1 VTPSLGSNAIA
12 NLPHQRDVKGAGV
25 AKFLT
30 KEWLAALTETVNAD
44 DKFTSAVANV
54 DLTLQF
60 EISDAPEGTES
71 AYYMAIKDGALVAE
85 AGGTDEPDA
94 TIGQNYETAVAIS
107 KGELNTQ
114 MAFMTGKMK
123 VSGNMAKIM
132 MNQAVFGQFA
142 ESASA
147 VDVEY

>member
-1 VTPSLGSNAIA
+1 M
-12 NLPHQRDVKGAGV
+12 

-30 KEWLAALTETVNAD
+30 AEWLEALATTVNANED
-44 DKFTSAVANV
+44 FASAVANV

-60 EISDAPEGTES
+60 ETTDAPDGTMPV
-71 AYYMAIKDGALVAE
+71 YYLAIKEGAMAAAE
-85 AGGTDEPDA
+85 GPAEEADA
-94 TIGQNYETAVAIS
+94 TIANDYETAVAIS

-132 MNQAVFGQFA
+132 MNQAVFTKFA
-142 ESASA
+142 EAASA
-147 VDVEY
+147 VEIEY

>member
-1 VTPSLGSNAIA
+1 M
-12 NLPHQRDVKGAGV
+12 

-30 KEWLAALTETVNAD
+30 KEWLEALTATVNENDTFKTAI
-44 DKFTSAVANV
+44 ANV

-60 EISDAPEGTES
+60 ETTDPPEGTE
-71 AYYMAIKDGALVAE
+71 AVYYLAIKDGGLDAA
-85 AGGTDEPDA
+85 AGGIEDADA
-94 TIGQNYETAVAIS
+94 TIANDYETAVAIS

-132 MNQAVFGQFA
+132 MNQAVFTKFA
-142 ESASA
+142 EATSEVA
-147 VDVEY
+147 VEY

>member
-1 VTPSLGSNAIA
+1 L
-12 NLPHQRDVKGAGV
+12 

-30 KEWLAALTETVNAD
+30 KEWLEALTATVNGNDA
-44 DKFTSAVANV
+44 FTTAIATV

-60 EISDAPEGTES
+60 ETTDAPEGTEPT
-71 AYYMAIKDGALVAE
+71 YYLAIKDGGLDAGPGSAE
-85 AGGTDEPDA
+85 DPDA
-94 TIGQNYETAVAIS
+94 TIANDYETAVAIS

-132 MNQAVFGQFA
+132 MNQAVFTQFA
-142 ESASA
+142 EAGSE
-147 VDVEY
+147 VEVEY

>member
-1 VTPSLGSNAIA
+1 M
-12 NLPHQRDVKGAGV
+12 

-30 KEWLAALTETVNAD
+30 KEWLEALTASVNENEA
-44 DKFTSAVANV
+44 FTTAIASV

-60 EISDAPEGTES
+60 ETTDAPDGTEPT
-71 AYYMAIKDGALVAE
+71 YHLVIKDGSLT
-85 AGGTDEPDA
+85 AGPGPTDDPDA
-94 TIGQNYETAVAIS
+94 TIANDYETAMAIS

-132 MNQAVFGQFA
+132 MNQAVFTKFA
-142 ESASA
+142 EATSE
-147 VDVEY
+147 VEVEY

>member
-1 VTPSLGSNAIA
+1 M
-12 NLPHQRDVKGAGV
+12 

-30 KEWLAALTETVNAD
+30 GEWLAALTETVNAND
-44 DKFTSAVANV
+44 EFTTSIANV

-60 EISDAPEGTES
+60 ETTDAPDGTEGT
-71 AYYMAIKDGALVAE
+71 YYLAIADGSLAAGAGPAE
-85 AGGTDEPDA
+85 EPDA
-94 TIGQNYETAVAIS
+94 TISNDYETAVAIS

-132 MNQAVFGQFA
+132 MNQAVFTKFA
-142 ESASA
+142 EATST

>member
-1 VTPSLGSNAIA
+1 M
-12 NLPHQRDVKGAGV
+12 

-30 KEWLAALTETVNAD
+30 KEWMEALVSTVNQD
-44 DKFTSAVANV
+44 ENFTSATATV

-60 EISDAPEGTES
+60 EVTDAPDGAEGT
-71 AYYMAIKDGALVAE
+71 YYLVIKEGTLGAGPGPA
-85 AGGTDEPDA
+85 DEPDA
-94 TIGQNYETAVAIS
+94 TISNDYETAVAIS

-132 MNQAVFGQFA
+132 MNQAVFTKFA
-142 ESASA
+142 EATSAL
-147 VDVEY
+147 DGEY

>member
-1 VTPSLGSNAIA
+1 M
-12 NLPHQRDVKGAGV
+12 

-30 KEWLAALTETVNAD
+30 KEWMEALKTTINQD
-44 DKFTSAVANV
+44 DDFTSATTSV

-60 EISDAPEGTES
+60 ETTDAPDGTE
-71 AYYMAIKDGALVAE
+71 ATYYLVIKEGVLD
-85 AGGTDEPDA
+85 AGPGPADEPDA
-94 TIGQNYETAVAIS
+94 TISNDYETAVALS

-132 MNQAVFGQFA
+132 MNQAVFTKFA
-142 ESASA
+142 EASA
-147 VDVEY
+147 GVDVEY

>member
-1 VTPSLGSNAIA
+1 L
-12 NLPHQRDVKGAGV
+12 

-30 KEWLAALTETVNAD
+30 KEWLDALTAAVNENEA
-44 DKFTSAVANV
+44 FTAAIANV

-60 EISDAPEGTES
+60 DTTDAPEGTEPS
-71 AYYMAIKDGALVAE
+71 YHLAIADGALT
-85 AGGTDEPDA
+85 AGPGPADDPDA
-94 TIGQNYETAVAIS
+94 TITNDYETAMAIS
-107 KGELNTQ
+107 KGELNVQ

-132 MNQAVFGQFA
+132 MNQAVFTKFA
-142 ESASA
+142 EAASD

>member
-1 VTPSLGSNAIA
+1 M
-12 NLPHQRDVKGAGV
+12 

-30 KEWLAALTETVNAD
+30 KEWLEALTSTVNENAD
-44 DKFTSAVANV
+44 FMAAIAKV

-60 EISDAPEGTES
+60 ETTDAPEGTE
-71 AYYMAIKDGALVAE
+71 ATYHLAIKDGALVAGPGP
-85 AGGTDEPDA
+85 ADEPDA
-94 TIGQNYETAVAIS
+94 TISNDYATAMAIS

-132 MNQAVFGQFA
+132 MNQAVFTKFA
-142 ESASA
+142 EASSA
-147 VDVEY
+147 VEVEY

>member
-1 VTPSLGSNAIA
+1 M
-12 NLPHQRDVKGAGV
+12 

-30 KEWLAALTETVNAD
+30 KEWLEALTAAVNAD
-44 DKFTSAVANV
+44 DAFTTAIENV

-60 EISDAPEGTES
+60 ETTDAPEGTES
-71 AYYMAIKDGALVAE
+71 TYHLAIKEGGLAAGPGPADE
-85 AGGTDEPDA
+85 ADA
-94 TIGQNYETAVAIS
+94 TIANDYETAVAIS
-107 KGELNTQ
+107 KGDLNTQ

-132 MNQAVFGQFA
+132 MNQAVFTKFA
-142 ESASA
+142 EASSG